1 MAALSH
7 RPDYRPIPEGHN
19 DRKLR
24 SFPKFGIHLR
34 VNSSLPA
41 LHLTNRELV
50 SDGRPYISF
59 DAPLCRKTWVNYTS
73 VRIALPPQVVMH
85 FIRCFL
91 DQFVCL
97 FSGHRS
103 VQEYADEPRC
113 DGNLRTI
120 HSLYVLCVRL
130 AGELAPSRIRS
141 RYVIT
146 IRRGPRGRCGDPEYV
161 KQWRKRWKTW
171 GEQGYEPSLNGVL
184 SLYIGAENMASRNCR
199 FHEEGL
205 RRRRRACAASQEQ

>member
-1 MAALSH
+1 MPALSH
-7 RPDYRPIPEGHN
+7 RPDYRPIPDGHN
-19 DRKLR
+19 DRKLI
-24 SFPKFGIHLR
+24 SFPKFGIDPR

-41 LHLTNRELV
+41 LHLTNCELV
-50 SDGRPYISF
+50 SDGRPYVSL
-59 DAPLCRKTWVNYTS
+59 DAPPCRKTWVNHTS

-113 DGNLRTI
+113 DGSLRTI
-120 HSLYVLCVRL
+120 HSLYVLCVRN

-146 IRRGPRGRCGDPEYV
+146 TRRGPRGRCEGPEFV
-161 KQWRKRWKTW
+161 KQRPKRWKTW
-171 GEQGYEPSLNGVL
+171 GEQRYERSLNSVL
-184 SLYIGAENMASRNCR
+184 SLYIGAETMASRHCR

-205 RRRRRACAASQEQ
+205 R